1 MRHWSIKWRVLMLAL
16 LPAAI
21 IATLLAIHFTDSRIR
36 DIELELRERGQ
47 AIARQ
52 LAPAS
57 EYGVFVRNREILQT
71 LVDSVGKE
79 ADVVLVAIADASGE
93 LLAVTGDP
101 ALLKLQGDWQR
112 PPGVGVGTTDYH
124 DMLVFTAPIY
134 QSETRTDDFPEPVR
148 PDAQKTPDPQK
159 KTRRISI
166 IGWTTVSLS
175 KASTWIRRDELL
187 RNSLLISLLV
197 LAGAALLALRMS
209 VGITRP
215 VKKLVDAVQDIGR
228 GNLDVQ
234 VQVNSGG
241 EIGMLAAGINSM
253 AGSLK
258 AAQENLQDK
267 IDLATKQLT
276 YQASHDTLTGLI
288 NRREFESRL
297 EHALSSAQEHGA
309 IHALC
314 FLDLDQ
320 FKVVN
325 DSCGH
330 EAGDQLLRHLANH
343 MKNKI
348 RDRDTLARLGGD
360 EFALLL
366 ENCSLDNAMEVA
378 RGLLDSIQNFRF
390 SWQGKSFVVGCSMGM
405 VLINR
410 RSESVAGMLS
420 NADSACY
427 TAKDL
432 GRNRVYV
439 FQAPE
444 DGGEMRPAGTSWVT
458 RINQALE
465 EHRFRLYYQPIL
477 PLAGERLDRP
487 RYYEALLR
495 MVQDNGDIVL
505 PMAFIPAAERYNLM
519 PAIDRWVVEAA
530 FVDYRRLADRGFAMQ
545 DCVFSINL
553 SGSSVGDEKF
563 AKFLEY
569 QFSTWQVPPHRIC
582 FEITETAAVTNLTQA
597 LNLMQQL
604 KRIGCRFMLDDFGSG
619 LSSFT
624 YLKNLP
630 VDGIKID
637 GAFVKDMVANSMD
650 AAMVEAINNIGHVM
664 GLATVAEYVEDQAVM
679 NRLREMKVDYVQ
691 GNWVRPPQPMEECF
705 DLHQPSA
712 PRLSAVKEGAP
723 LDG

>member
-1 MRHWSIKWRVLMLAL
+1 MKHWSIKWRVLLLAL

-36 DIELELRERGQ
+36 DIEMDLRERGQ
-47 AIARQ
+47 AIVRQ
-52 LAPAS
+52 LAPAF
-57 EYGVFVRNREILQT
+57 EYGLLANNRRILHALT
-71 LVDSVGKE
+71 ESAAKE
-79 ADVVLVAIADASGE
+79 ADVTLVTLVDASGK
-93 LLAVTGDP
+93 LLALSGDT
-101 ALLKLQGDWQR
+101 ALRR
-112 PPGVGVGTTDYH
+112 PPGDLAPGAGADVSIADLR

-134 QSETRTDDFPEPVR
+134 QSETLIDGFPG
-148 PDAQKTPDPQK
+148 
-159 KTRRISI
+159 RRGQPSGSPKGVSI
-166 IGWTTVSLS
+166 IGWATVTMS
-175 KASTWIRRDELL
+175 KTSTFSRRDELL

-197 LAGAALLALRMS
+197 LGGAALLALRMS

-215 VKKLVDAVQDIGR
+215 VRKLVDAVQSIGR
-228 GNLDVQ
+228 GNLDMK
-234 VQVNSGG
+234 VNVDAGG
-241 EIGMLAAGINSM
+241 EIGVLAEGINSM

-258 AAQENLQDK
+258 SAQENLQEK
-267 IDLATKQLT
+267 IDLATSQLA

-297 EHALSSAQEHGA
+297 EHALASAREHGA

-330 EAGDQLLRHLANH
+330 EAGDQLLRHLAAH
-343 MKNKI
+343 LKNKI

-360 EFALLL
+360 EFTLLL
-366 ENCSLDNAMEVA
+366 ENCSLDHAMEVA
-378 RGLLDSIQNFRF
+378 RGLLDSIQSFRF
-390 SWQGKSFVVGCSMGM
+390 SWRNKAFSVGCSIGL
-405 VLINR
+405 VPINR
-410 RSESVAGMLS
+410 RSQSVAALLS
-420 NADSACY
+420 NADAACY

-432 GRNRVYV
+432 GRNRLYVYQGV
-439 FQAPE
+439 
-444 DGGEMRPAGTSWVT
+444 DGSGELRPAGTSWVT
-458 RINQALE
+458 RISQALE
-465 EHRFRLYYQPIL
+465 EHRFRLHYQPII
-477 PLAGERLDRP
+477 PLAGESPEWP

-495 MVQDNGDIVL
+495 MVQDNGELVL

-519 PAIDRWVVEAA
+519 PSIDRWVVEAA
-530 FVDYRRLADRGFAMQ
+530 FADYRRLMDSGYDVQ

-553 SGSSVGDEKF
+553 SGASLGDEKF
-563 AKFLEY
+563 STFLEC
-569 QFSTWQVPPHRIC
+569 QFSTYQVPPQRIC

-597 LNLMQQL
+597 LKLMQQL

-650 AAMVEAINNIGHVM
+650 SAMVEAISNIGHVM
-664 GLATVAEYVEDQAVM
+664 GLTTVAEYVEDQAIM
-679 NRLREMKVDYVQ
+679 NRLKELKVDYVQ
-691 GNWVRPPQPMEECF
+691 GNGVHPPRPVEDCF
-705 DLHQPSA
+705 HLARAGLEVATPSMA
-712 PRLSAVKEGAP
+712 
-723 LDG
+723 D